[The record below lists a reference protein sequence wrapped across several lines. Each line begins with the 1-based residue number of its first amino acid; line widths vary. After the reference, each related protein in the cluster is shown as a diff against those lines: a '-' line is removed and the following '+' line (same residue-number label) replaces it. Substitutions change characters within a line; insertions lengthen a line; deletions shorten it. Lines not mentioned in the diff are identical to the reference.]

1 MMKMLEERRLVDGDK
16 QVLEN
21 SEGRVRG
28 SWRGWLYLGEVHLST
43 LSTQEGKGRKNT
55 DMFVD
60 GRTGHAGEKVTL
72 QQLLSL

>member
-43 LSTQEGKGRKNT
+43 LSTQEGNGRKNT
-55 DMFVD
+55 D
-60 GRTGHAGEKVTL
+60 
-72 QQLLSL
+72 